1 MFLKLD
7 TNSDGFLTFDELEA
21 GMQDIASVFQQ
32 EEPDV
37 RAMLNAADSNG
48 DGQIDYTEFLAAA
61 FQKDILLSTQN
72 LRTAFSI
79 FDKDGDGS
87 ISKEDLKQVFG
98 DRRAL
103 TRGESVWDEI
113 MAEVDKNQDGKI

>member
-37 RAMLNAADSNG
+37 RAMLNAADTNG
-48 DGQIDYTEFLAAA
+48 DG
-61 FQKDILLSTQN
+61 
-72 LRTAFSI
+72 
-79 FDKDGDGS
+79 
-87 ISKEDLKQVFG
+87 
-98 DRRAL
+98 
-103 TRGESVWDEI
+103 
-113 MAEVDKNQDGKI
+113 